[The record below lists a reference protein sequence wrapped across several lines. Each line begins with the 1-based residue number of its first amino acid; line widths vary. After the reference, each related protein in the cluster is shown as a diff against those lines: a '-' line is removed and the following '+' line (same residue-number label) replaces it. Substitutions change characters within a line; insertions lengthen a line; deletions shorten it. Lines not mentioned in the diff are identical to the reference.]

1 MAYQALYRTYRPQLF
16 RDVVGQDVVVKTLQ
30 NSIANH
36 KISHAYLFCG
46 PRGTG
51 KTTIARIFAKAL
63 NCNNLEMNEP
73 CNKCQSCLEI
83 SDTISPDVV
92 EIDAASNNGVDE
104 IRDIRD
110 KVKFLPSGTKYRI
123 YIIDEVHML
132 SQGAFNALLKTLE
145 EPPHHVIFILATTE
159 PQKLPATIISRCQR
173 FDFKSLTVKEIA
185 NKLRVVCGQEEVEI
199 TEEAISAISE
209 AAEGALRDALS
220 ILDMAISYANFKVTI
235 EEVNLVTGNLNYDK
249 LIELANHFYSRDIN
263 GALECVDDLIN
274 RGKEVTKLIG
284 SLLQFYRDML
294 LFKSVDSTSYTK
306 YIFGK
311 EEFKKLAEETTM
323 EQIFYYIEVLSDAQ
337 VKVKYS
343 QTARIYL
350 EVSLIKL
357 ISANENDF
365 NYIERLNKIE
375 ESLKNRVFT
384 EESVSDTSSSN
395 DKIDVLELKLNR
407 VIGELSKLELHKM
420 NERIDELSSQVVSST
435 HNDMKGEISGIK
447 EQLLILKA
455 NYESLL
461 NRVGEGVSN
470 EKVEGVTN
478 AQEYKD
484 LKDDVDKLKI
494 KITDVENKEYLGKE
508 AFNEIKEVKKK
519 VSDLEKQT
527 YKLLSEEL
535 ANKGTKKKKKVVEQ
549 IVLFNDDL
557 TPIEDLT
564 SPRVEVDFA
573 DLGVE
578 PKEEKKI
585 ISTEKKNI
593 EVVQENKEN
602 VKPAYTQENLFAK
615 EREKLVSEIKDD
627 VIGNKLLD
635 NKVEEENSYKS
646 SIYDVK
652 RIEKILH
659 SSRTPEAR
667 NDSKRIQGLWG
678 NLEKGIS
685 TEFYGYIDTLKEG
698 NVVAVGDKE
707 FIISFPTAL
716 LCNQVMRNDFRKIAL
731 RIIADHLHE
740 PYDYIALPENIW
752 KSKRQEYVEQ
762 YNMGTKYP
770 KLTQFDTSELK
781 VIKEIE
787 NYKNSNEKVIAKS
800 VDFFGD
806 DIVKID

>member
-1 MAYQALYRTYRPQLF
+1 
-16 RDVVGQDVVVKTLQ
+16 
-30 NSIANH
+30 
-36 KISHAYLFCG
+36 
-46 PRGTG
+46 
-51 KTTIARIFAKAL
+51 
-63 NCNNLEMNEP
+63 
-73 CNKCQSCLEI
+73 
-83 SDTISPDVV
+83 
-92 EIDAASNNGVDE
+92 
-104 IRDIRD
+104 
-110 KVKFLPSGTKYRI
+110 
-123 YIIDEVHML
+123 
-132 SQGAFNALLKTLE
+132 
-145 EPPHHVIFILATTE
+145 
-159 PQKLPATIISRCQR
+159 
-173 FDFKSLTVKEIA
+173 
-185 NKLRVVCGQEEVEI
+185 
-199 TEEAISAISE
+199 
-209 AAEGALRDALS
+209 
-220 ILDMAISYANFKVTI
+220 
-235 EEVNLVTGNLNYDK
+235 
-249 LIELANHFYSRDIN
+249 
-263 GALECVDDLIN
+263 
-274 RGKEVTKLIG
+274 
-284 SLLQFYRDML
+284 ML

-585 ISTEKKNI
+585 ISTEEKNI